1 MKRRIENNKNI
12 QTMEQKD
19 IDIYEIL
26 KDEEYGTELYTPI
39 CGNVWHSGM
48 ANDKDSAK
56 AIWTE
61 DGAGREHFFDKNG
74 KIYKEG
80 EILLFPSKQMR
91 DWSKFF
97 KKGDVLVHR
106 NGDVHVIFEGFKDN
120 RYTRFKGKHYLW
132 KECFEDYNKEVS
144 EMITFTFRKASDDE
158 AKTYINTIEK
168 FLGGKLNRETLEIE
182 KTQPKFKDGDI
193 VSLEIRYID
202 SEDVIVETY
211 IVHGDYN
218 NGENLNFYAGYRDNI
233 TDKVIYNSFERPD
246 ETSVRKELLRYATE
260 EEKKQL
266 FSALEKEGKAWNSEK
281 KQVVGLKPAFEIGK
295 LYVFNEEDEDGELT
309 IIGELIAKNE
319 SEDTLTFGNQYE
331 IENEKFVTDQAF
343 HLRISVNKELREATE
358 NEVEL
363 FNKHYDIWKNGK
375 EQPAFKTF
383 DKVLVRCGKGF
394 KWLPAFFVRDRGEDF
409 ASRYNVLPLHSGKA
423 ADFTQCIPY
432 EGHENFAFTDY
443 DFVDLPF

>member
-1 MKRRIENNKNI
+1 MKQRKANNKNI

-26 KDEEYGTELYTPI
+26 KDVEYGTELYTSK
-39 CGNVWHSGM
+39 CGRVWFSGM

-61 DGAGREHFFDKNG
+61 DTGREHFFDKNG
-74 KIYKEG
+74 KIDKEG
-80 EILLFPSKQMR
+80 EPLLFPSKEMR

-97 KKGDVLVHR
+97 KKGDVLVSKDR
-106 NGDVHVIFEGFKDN
+106 EVHIIFEKFEDDAFTKF
-120 RYTRFKGKHYLW
+120 RGKHYLW
-132 KECFEDYNKEVS
+132 KECFEDYSKEQS
-144 EMITFTFRKASDDE
+144 EMVTFTFRKVSDDE

-182 KTQPKFKDGDI
+182 K
-193 VSLEIRYID
+193 
-202 SEDVIVETY
+202 
-211 IVHGDYN
+211 
-218 NGENLNFYAGYRDNI
+218 
-233 TDKVIYNSFERPD
+233 
-246 ETSVRKELLRYATE
+246 
-260 EEKKQL
+260 
-266 FSALEKEGKAWNSEK
+266 
-281 KQVVGLKPAFEIGK
+281 PAKLTFEIGK
-295 LYVFNEEDEDGELT
+295 LYVFNEDDEDGELT
-309 IIGELIAKNE
+309 IIGELIDKNE

-331 IENEKFVTDQAF
+331 IENEKFVTDQTF
-343 HLRISVNKELREATE
+343 DLRISVNKELREATE

-383 DKVLVRCGKGF
+383 DKVLVRLGKEF
-394 KWLPAFFVRDRGEDF
+394 KWLPAFFIRDRGESF
-409 ASRYNVLPLHSGKA
+409 TNRYNVLPLHTGKP
-423 ADFTQCIPY
+423 ADFFSCIPY

>member
-1 MKRRIENNKNI
+1 
-12 QTMEQKD
+12 MEQKD
-19 IDIYEIL
+19 INIYEIL
-26 KDEEYGTELYTPI
+26 KGVEYGTELYTPM
-39 CGNVWHSGM
+39 CGNVVFTFLPS
-48 ANDKDSAK
+48 NNEIIRTEKDLR
-56 AIWTE
+56 IY
-61 DGAGREHFFDKNG
+61 RFDKNG
-74 KIYKEG
+74 RWMEG
-80 EILLFPSKQMR
+80 GEVMLFPSKEMR

-106 NGDVHVIFEGFKDN
+106 KGDIHVIFEGFKDN

-144 EMITFTFRKASDDE
+144 EVITFTFRKASDDE
-158 AKTYINTIEK
+158 AQTYINTIEK

-182 KTQPKFKDGDI
+182 KPQPEFKDGDI
-193 VSLEIRYID
+193 VVAE
-202 SEDVIVETY
+202 EDNY
-211 IVHGDYN
+211 Y
-218 NGENLNFYAGYRDNI
+218 
-233 TDKVIYNSFERPD
+233 DKVIFIAAIKDTIVSKALINVRYEDYEVHYNEYRFGHNRS
-246 ETSVRKELLRYATE
+246 LRLATDSE
-260 EEKKQL
+260 KQQFFDALAKKGKRWDVDKKQI
-266 FSALEKEGKAWNSEK
+266 
-281 KQVVGLKPAFEIGK
+281 VDLKPAFEIGK
-295 LYVFNEEDEDGELT
+295 LYVFREEDEDGELA
-309 IIGELIAKNE
+309 IIGELIDKNE

-331 IENEKFVTDQAF
+331 IENEKFVTDQTF
-343 HLRISVNKELREATE
+343 DLRISVNKELREATE
-358 NEVEL
+358 LEVEL
-363 FNKHYDIWKNGK
+363 FNKHYAIWKKEKEAK